1 MTEQN
6 HMNLKFYSMIEDHVL
21 FHNMQHV
28 VQEEEESQVP
38 YYL

>member
-21 FHNMQHV
+21 MQHV